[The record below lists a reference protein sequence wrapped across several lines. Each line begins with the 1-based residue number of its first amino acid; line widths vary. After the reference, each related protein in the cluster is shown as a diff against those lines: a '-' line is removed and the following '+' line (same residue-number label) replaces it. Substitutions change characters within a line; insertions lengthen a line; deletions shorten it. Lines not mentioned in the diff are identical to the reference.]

1 MKNLLLVAV
10 VLLASVVAHAG
21 CAAKGTLHLVGAS
34 SAVWCP
40 AQGPIE
46 WLVTYD
52 ASRDHLVVVHSSTN
66 SWLYFPLTVRTT
78 YEDTFSVNGK
88 KAAFTLKTGNMED
101 EYWIPVSLVGK

>member
-1 MKNLLLVAV
+1 MKLLVAIM
-10 VLLASVVAHAG
+10 LFASVAHAG
-21 CAAKGTLHLVGAS
+21 CAAKGVLHLVGAS

-52 ASRDHLVVVHSSTN
+52 ASRDHLVVVHAN
-66 SWLYFPLTVRTT
+66 SWQFFPLTVRTT

-88 KAAFTLKTGNMED
+88 KSAFTLKTGNKED
-101 EYWIPVSLVGK
+101 EYWIPVSLVGN